1 MKVLIE
7 VESSDKKSIASAIT
21 LLNQLSGGKA
31 EPTQAPSKGKGK
43 GKKVEEEEEDEFE
56 EVESNFQD
64 FGDGDGE
71 EEDESFGEDDPMS
84 FEEDEFPEEEE
95 EIEEKPKKG
104 KAKGKAA
111 PAKGGKKISLTDL
124 QKAFRAF
131 AAENGNA
138 EALKIL
144 KKFKAKNVQGLDEE
158 VYPQVMKLLK

>member
-1 MKVLIE
+1 MNKVLIE
-7 VESSDKKSIASAIT
+7 VESGNKKSILAAIALLT
-21 LLNQLSGGKA
+21 LMSGGKA
-31 EPTQAPSKGKGK
+31 EATAPAKGKGK
-43 GKKVEEEEEDEFE
+43 SKPAEEGEEFE
-56 EVESNFQD
+56 EVESQFED
-64 FGDGDGE
+64 FGSE
-71 EEDESFGEDDPMS
+71 ENEEFGEDDPMS

-104 KAKGKAA
+104 KAAPAKGKAA
-111 PAKGGKKISLTDL
+111 PASKGGKKITLTDL
-124 QKAFRAF
+124 QKAFRTF